1 MSAGPMNAR
10 ILYWGIEGSG
20 KSTNLRMIHAKLRAN
35 NRAEL
40 REAATRLDP
49 TVVYEVLPIQLGDV
63 GGIPTEIEIV
73 TVPDGSEQAPT
84 RKQLL
89 DEVSGVVLV
98 IDSSPARADENVAAR
113 EELEESLASY
123 GRDLADLPVV
133 VQYNKR
139 DLVDDNVIEALHRR
153 LALPTAAVFEAVAI
167 DGTNVL
173 QTLTTI
179 SKRVVKNLRDAHALT
194 AQEPAAP
201 ESLGQSAPVYDEE
214 ALAQR
219 SPAPAEAAGEPAPA
233 ATPPEPAEVERT
245 TPAQASTRLL
255 ESAMEAEDLE
265 SEEEQHAYAEIE
277 GDTQAV
283 FDQTYER
290 LAEEAKSDATISLGA
305 DLRIVSVGTV
315 TRTGD
320 RTMRVPLVLGDADG
334 ATASLAFTISL
345 DPFVDED
352 TE

>member
-73 TVPDGSEQAPT
+73 TVPDGPEQAPT

-98 IDSSPARADENVAAR
+98 IDSSPARVDENVAAC

-123 GRDLADLPVV
+123 GLDLEDLPVV

-153 LALPTAAVFEAVAI
+153 LALPSAAVFEAVAI

-194 AQEPAAP
+194 AEEPAAA
-201 ESLGQSAPVYDEE
+201 ESLGQSAPVYDQE

-219 SPAPAEAAGEPAPA
+219 SPTEDAGEPAPA
-233 ATPPEPAEVERT
+233 ASQPEPSAVERT

-255 ESAMEAEDLE
+255 ESAMEAEDLA

-305 DLRIVSVGTV
+305 DLRIVSVGKV

-320 RTMRVPLVLGDADG
+320 RTLRVPLVLGDADG

-352 TE
+352 DE